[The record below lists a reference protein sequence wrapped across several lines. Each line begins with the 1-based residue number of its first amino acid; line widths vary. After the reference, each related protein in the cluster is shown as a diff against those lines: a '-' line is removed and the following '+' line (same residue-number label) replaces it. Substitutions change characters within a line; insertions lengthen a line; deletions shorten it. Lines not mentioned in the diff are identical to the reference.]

1 MSTPGGS
8 PHLARL
14 AASPRPTG
22 GEAIDAA
29 RNYCRLE
36 LHRLGFSVREVPFD
50 YSAFAGRFGA
60 PTFGVL
66 LPLAATIAVIAR
78 QSGFSS
84 NLRVAIGVTTI
95 AILIAILLVRNVATA
110 PVMRRRGVNL
120 EATRGPAPMRLW
132 LVAHVDSKS
141 QPVPMLVR
149 IASVVVMTVGLLGV
163 AVSLVVKP
171 HAAIGAL
178 VVAWIGG
185 LPLMF
190 CVVGSRSAGA
200 LDNAS
205 GVAAAL
211 EAAAL
216 LSAGLPIGV
225 LITDAEELSLG
236 GARAWARGQ
245 TPGMAINCDSIDD
258 HGPLVAMFSRR
269 RPLRLLLALDEARHE
284 CRETVDVRRVL
295 PGLLTDSVALADAG
309 WETLTLSRGTTR
321 TLLRIHTR
329 HDNLH
334 SMRGVGIG
342 GAAHVLARTAS
353 RLV

>member
-1 MSTPGGS
+1 MSTPGGF

-22 GEAIDAA
+22 GAAIEAA
-29 RNYCRLE
+29 RNYCKLE
-36 LHRLGFSVREVPFD
+36 LHHLGFAVSEEPFE

-66 LPLAATIAVIAR
+66 LPFGATVAVVAR
-78 QSGFSS
+78 QAQIDSTMRI
-84 NLRVAIGVTTI
+84 LII
-95 AILIAILLVRNVATA
+95 ATGIAILLAMLLVRSVTTA
-110 PVMRRRGVNL
+110 PVMRRGGVNL

-132 LVAHVDSKS
+132 LVAHLDSKS

-149 IASVVVMTVGLLGV
+149 IAGVVVMTLGLIGVGLL
-163 AVSLVVKP
+163 LVLRP
-171 HAAIGAL
+171 DASIGAL
-178 VVAWIGG
+178 TVAWIGG

-190 CVVGSRSAGA
+190 SVVGQRSAGA

-205 GVAAAL
+205 GVAMVL
-211 EAAAL
+211 EAVES

-225 LITDAEELSLG
+225 LITDAEELSLA
-236 GARAWARGQ
+236 GARAWAQGKQ
-245 TPGMAINCDSIDD
+245 PGMAINCDSIDD

-269 RPLRLLLALDEARHE
+269 RPLRILEALAEARHE
-284 CRETVDVRRVL
+284 CREDVDVRRVL
-295 PGLLTDSVALADAG
+295 PGILTDSVALADAG
-309 WETLTLSRGTTR
+309 WETLTLSRGTIR

-329 HDNLH
+329 RDTVHA
-334 SMRGVGIG
+334 MRGVGIA
-342 GAAHVLARTAS
+342 GAARVLARTAS